1 MSLEPSYADN
11 VLAKQAVAK
20 YSDSI
25 IRWGGVFRTI
35 ITVVGWIYLI
45 GGPLIG
51 FAAVAGQQ
59 AAPIFILVAILIGVV
74 AALLMF
80 GYRLIFDYM
89 LMKAHQSRIDR

>member
-59 AAPIFILVAILIGVV
+59 AAPIFILVAILTGVI

>member
-51 FAAVAGQQ
+51 FIMVAGQQ
-59 AAPIFILVAILIGVV
+59 ASAINLLGGILIGAI
-74 AALLMF
+74 AALVMF